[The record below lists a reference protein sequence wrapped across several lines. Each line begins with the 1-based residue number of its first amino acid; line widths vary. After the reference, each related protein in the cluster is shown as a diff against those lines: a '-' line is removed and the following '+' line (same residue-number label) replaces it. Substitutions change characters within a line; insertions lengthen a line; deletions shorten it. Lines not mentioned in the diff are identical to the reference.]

1 MAREQLQSETVNVAL
16 SRTSFIKNW
25 VKVRKATK
33 SITKATTSNLSFD
46 QQCKHCEKET
56 LEIKYIYEIQAHNV
70 EPLEIRVT
78 RK

>member
-1 MAREQLQSETVNVAL
+1 MLFVADNGK
-16 SRTSFIKNW
+16 RTTTIRNRQRFIKNW
-25 VKVRKATK
+25 VKVRKA
-33 SITKATTSNLSFD
+33 TKATTSNLSFD